1 MTTPKPF
8 LTAHWRQLA
17 MINYEVPPD
26 ILAPLVPRGVTLD
39 TFEGRTLVSMV
50 GFLFENTRVLGVPP
64 PFHQNFEEV
73 NLRFYVRHAAANEIR
88 RGVVFVKELVPKF
101 MIAWVAR
108 NVYNENYEALPMR
121 HSVDPGQRARYE
133 WELAGRWNS
142 LEVTTAGD
150 PYLSTPGS
158 EEEFITEHYWGY
170 TAQRDGSTIQY
181 QVEHPKW
188 KVWRAAHARFDC
200 DVAAV
205 YGSQFAPYLNKEPSS
220 AFLAEG
226 SDVVVYEGT
235 TLPAA

>member
-1 MTTPKPF
+1 
-8 LTAHWRQLA
+8 

>member
-1 MTTPKPF
+1 
-8 LTAHWRQLA
+8 

-26 ILAPLVPRGVTLD
+26 VLAPLVPRGVTLD

-121 HSVDPGQRARYE
+121 HTVDPGQRARYE
-133 WELAGRWNS
+133 WEFAGRWNA
-142 LEVTTAGD
+142 LEVTTGGD
-150 PYLSTPGS
+150 AYVSTPGS

-170 TAQRDGSTIQY
+170 TAQRDGGAIQY

-188 KVWRAAHARFDC
+188 KVWRAANARFDC